1 MWEMYIVQVVLE
13 HLEGQM
19 CVMQVYGHLV
29 AWEKGCVDNKDV
41 LGRGSL

>member
-1 MWEMYIVQVVLE
+1 MEDVQVVLE

-19 CVMQVYGHLV
+19 CVMQVYGLV
-29 AWEKGCVDNKDV
+29 AWEKGCVCNKDV